1 MNTVL
6 FYDCVFLNHPN
17 RITTIN
23 LLDMEG
29 GPEDGNDYIFYGS
42 KILDQEF
49 SSYRKAPQDAAS
61 TRSLPT
67 HKQVSFHHYIII

>member
-1 MNTVL
+1 MNTIL
-6 FYDCVFLNHPN
+6 FYNCVFLNHSN
-17 RITTIN
+17 RITIIS

-29 GPEDGNDYIFYGS
+29 GPDDDADYIFYGS

-49 SSYRKAPQDAAS
+49 SSYRKAPQDTAS

-67 HKQVSFHHYIII
+67 HKQVSIHHYKIV